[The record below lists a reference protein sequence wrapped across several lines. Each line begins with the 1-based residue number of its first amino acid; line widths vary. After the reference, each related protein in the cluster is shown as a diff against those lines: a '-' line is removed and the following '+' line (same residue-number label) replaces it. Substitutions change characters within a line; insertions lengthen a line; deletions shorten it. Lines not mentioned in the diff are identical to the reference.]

1 MNALKP
7 DKVPETDRSSV
18 HQISPSGSGAALS
31 VRGVSVDFGGVKALQ
46 NVTLDVPPGSIVG
59 LIGPNGAGKSTLL
72 NCISGLTRPTAGRIH
87 LGDVNLT
94 GRRPD
99 QIAGLGMGRVFQHP
113 QVIAEF
119 SVLDNLLVSCH
130 NRLRF
135 PVLAEMLGLPGVRRE
150 EDRARTEAI
159 DVAKRIGLADCLDML
174 TGSLPYG
181 HRKLLE
187 LGRVMLMGARVLL
200 LDEPIAGL
208 NDREIEHLAGIV
220 LELRNG
226 GGLSILLVEHNMGL
240 VRRLCD
246 RAVVLDAGQVIAEGT
261 PETVL
266 QDPKVL
272 LAYLGEDVTGQ
283 AGEKKG
289 DQYA

>member
-1 MNALKP
+1 MSASDLGQ
-7 DKVPETDRSSV
+7 VLGTDRTSIGPRRPV
-18 HQISPSGSGAALS
+18 GQGGTLS
-31 VRGVSVDFGGVKALQ
+31 VTGVSVDFGGVKALQ
-46 NVTLDVPPGSIVG
+46 NVTLDVPPGNIVG

-72 NCISGLTRPTAGRIH
+72 NCISGLTRPTTGKIH
-87 LGDVNLT
+87 LGGIDLT

-99 QIAGLGMGRVFQHP
+99 QISRMGMGRVFQHP

-130 NRLRF
+130 SRLRF
-135 PVLAEMLGLPGVRRE
+135 SVVAEMLGLPAVRRE
-150 EDRARTEAI
+150 EDRARAEAI
-159 DVAKRIGLADCLDML
+159 DVATRIGMGESLDML

-208 NDREIEHLAGIV
+208 NEREIEHLAGIV
-220 LELRNG
+220 LELRSSS
-226 GGLSILLVEHNMGL
+226 GLSILLVEHNMGL

-261 PETVL
+261 PDEVL

-272 LAYLGEDVTGQ
+272 LAYLGEDTSGQ
-283 AGEKKG
+283 EGQKAS
-289 DQYA
+289 DAHA